1 MERSIPIIAIGY
13 NRPEALQRLL
23 SSLLK
28 ASYPD
33 KVELIISIDG
43 DGEAGR
49 QGGMEAGRQGS
60 MEAWRTGGGVEAVRR
75 VATDFVWPFGEKK
88 LIFHEKNLGLRK
100 HVLSCGDLSKDY
112 DGVIVLED
120 DLYVAPGFYEYV
132 LKAFEFYQNDLKI
145 AGISLYSHAYNET
158 AQFPFRPVP
167 DDSDV
172 FFLQYA
178 PSLGQC
184 WSRESWNAF
193 RAWYDELGD
202 GKMPVHLP
210 PNIVM
215 WPETSWKKY
224 FIAYIIQHDL
234 YFAYPRYS
242 MTTLF
247 SDTGTNLRVRE
258 NIFQVPLWLDKKEFL
273 FKQFYDSSAV
283 YDVYCEIL
291 PACLKKR
298 NPALDEHYFETD
310 LYGMKSKESTKCEMY
325 LSSRKCKKPEITF
338 GREMK
343 PHEMNIIA
351 GIPGDY
357 FSLGRKE
364 DFDEPGYFVRLLKCH
379 EKKELAYWY
388 PIREY
393 HFYKN
398 RLLTTENTS
407 RFYLYPGFL
416 IRKFM
421 VMARYSYRYFLKK

>member
-1 MERSIPIIAIGY
+1 MEQSIPIIAVGY

-23 SSLLK
+23 GSLLK
-28 ASYPD
+28 ADYPGE
-33 KVELIISIDG
+33 VELIISVDG
-43 DGEAGR
+43 RREDGKTGGR
-49 QGGMEAGRQGS
+49 EDG
-60 MEAWRTGGGVEAVRR
+60 RTGGGVEEVRR
-75 VATDFVWPFGEKK
+75 VASEFLWPFGEKR

-100 HVLSCGDLSKDY
+100 HVLSCGDLSKDH

-120 DLYVAPGFYEYV
+120 DLFVAPGFYEYA
-132 LKAFEFYQNDLKI
+132 LKAFEFYQNDPKI

-158 AQFPFRPVP
+158 AQFPFRPLT

-178 PSLGQC
+178 SSLGQC
-184 WSRESWNAF
+184 WSRESWKAF
-193 RAWYDELGD
+193 RTWYDALGE
-202 GKMPVHLP
+202 GKIPVHLP
-210 PNIVM
+210 PNIVL

-273 FKQFYDSSAV
+273 FKQFGDSSAV

-291 PACLKKR
+291 PGCLKQR
-298 NPALDEHYFETD
+298 NPILKDFDFETD
-310 LYGMKSKESTKCEMY
+310 LYGMKSKDSAQHPLF
-325 LSSRKCKKPEITF
+325 LSSRKCKKPEMTF

-343 PHEMNIIA
+343 PHEMNIMA
-351 GIPGDY
+351 GVPGDY

-398 RLLTTENTS
+398 RLLTIDDS
-407 RFYLYPGFL
+407 SKFWFRPGFL
-416 IRKFM
+416 FRKFF
-421 VMARYSYRYFLKK
+421 VMLGYTLRYFSKKS